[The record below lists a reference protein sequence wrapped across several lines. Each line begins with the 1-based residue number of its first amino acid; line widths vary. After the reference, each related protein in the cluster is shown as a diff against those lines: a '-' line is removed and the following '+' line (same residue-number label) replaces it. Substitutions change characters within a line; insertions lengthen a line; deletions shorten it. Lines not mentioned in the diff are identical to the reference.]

1 MVASIG
7 LVAVNRLSQ
16 AGGCSKDSSRQPVS
30 AQATPCLLLTSS
42 PVQATGSRLERPPS
56 YQASTNAVEHL
67 GLIRCA
73 HVPRRLG
80 IDRQLLMEL
89 EQPLKDAI
97 GELALLWPVGRQ
109 GQSSTDL
116 GASRLAG

>member
-80 IDRQLLMEL
+80 IDRQLLM
-89 EQPLKDAI
+89 DAI

>member
-73 HVPRRLG
+73 HVPSASG
-80 IDRQLLMEL
+80 
-89 EQPLKDAI
+89 
-97 GELALLWPVGRQ
+97 
-109 GQSSTDL
+109 STDSL
-116 GASRLAG
+116 SRTQSVSSLFSGQLAGKVNHPPI